1 MTMNFLFH
9 VLKLVSQALV
19 QLFQDVVQLFQVVGW
34 KSVAKIIKISNTR
47 MKFRYFLA
55 YLDNYD

>member
-1 MTMNFLFH
+1 MNFLFH
-9 VLKLVSQALV
+9 VLKLVSQDLV
-19 QLFQDVVQLFQVVGW
+19 QLFQGVVQLFQVVGW

>member
-1 MTMNFLFH
+1 MNFLFH

-34 KSVAKIIKISNTR
+34 KSVAKIIKISDTR